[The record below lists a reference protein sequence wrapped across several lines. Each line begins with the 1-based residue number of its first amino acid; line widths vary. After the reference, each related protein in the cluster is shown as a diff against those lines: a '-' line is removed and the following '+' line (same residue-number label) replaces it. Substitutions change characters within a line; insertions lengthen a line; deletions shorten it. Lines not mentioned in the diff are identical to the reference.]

1 MNKQD
6 FMAALQKKLAGLPK
20 EDREERLSFYSEMID
35 DRIDDG
41 LTEEAAVAE
50 IGPVDQVFRQIMED
64 IPLSRLV
71 REKARPKRS
80 LKAWEIVLLVLGS
93 PLWASLLI
101 AALAVVLSVFAALW
115 AVILSCYA
123 VVLALAACTVGG
135 LAMSVV
141 YFQQGNTAGAGCALA
156 ASLVCAGLAILLFF
170 ASTWV
175 SKKVLCLIKSLVL
188 KIKALFIKK
197 EDENP

>member
-64 IPLSRLV
+64 IGGGDKLPFCRA
-71 REKARPKRS
+71 EK
-80 LKAWEIVLLVLGS
+80 G
-93 PLWASLLI
+93 
-101 AALAVVLSVFAALW
+101 
-115 AVILSCYA
+115 
-123 VVLALAACTVGG
+123 
-135 LAMSVV
+135 
-141 YFQQGNTAGAGCALA
+141 
-156 ASLVCAGLAILLFF
+156 
-170 ASTWV
+170 
-175 SKKVLCLIKSLVL
+175 
-188 KIKALFIKK
+188 
-197 EDENP
+197 